1 MNDLTI
7 IRKNLFRKKLR
18 AILLTLSIMI
28 AFLIYGALGA
38 FYNVWTAG
46 VDMAAANRLITV
58 NRINFTVDMPIAY
71 FSRIQSV
78 EGIENVSHAN
88 WFGGYYQEPRNFIQT
103 FAISPE
109 AYLESYPELVIPP
122 EQRADFIADRTCLL
136 VGVDLAAQ
144 YGWEVGDRI
153 PLNSNIWQQDDGTSD
168 WDFNICAL
176 FDGDEEEIPANYAM
190 FHYEYYN
197 ESLAFNRDRIGW
209 MVVNTTDPDLN
220 DQVARDIDALFANS
234 SAETETTTEAAFSR
248 AFLEQVGNIA
258 MILLSVIGAAFATI
272 LMIVGTTMVMAINE
286 RTQEIAVMK
295 TLGFPAPRI
304 FRMVLSESILLSF
317 VGGLLGLGL
326 ATLIVEGA
334 SSALAG
340 FLPGLSMPMDVVLT
354 AFGLMLG
361 LGLLTGLG
369 PALSAQRLSIIEAFN
384 KH

>member
-1 MNDLTI
+1 MNDLTL

-58 NRINFTVDMPIAY
+58 NRINFTQDMPIAY
-71 FSRIQSV
+71 YSRIQSV
-78 EGIENVSHAN
+78 DGIENVSHAN
-88 WFGGYYQEPRNFIQT
+88 WFGGYYQEPRNFVQT

-109 AYLESYPELVIPP
+109 AYLDSYPELVIPAD
-122 EQRADFIADRTCLL
+122 QRAAFIEDRTCLL
-136 VGVDLAAQ
+136 VGVDLATQ
-144 YGWEVGDRI
+144 FEWELGDRI
-153 PLNSNIWQQDDGTSD
+153 PLNSNIWQQDDGSSD

-176 FDGDEEEIPANYAM
+176 FDGNEEEIPANYAM

-209 MVVNTTDPDLN
+209 MVVNTTDASLN

-234 SAETETTTEAAFSR
+234 ASETETTTEAAFSR

-317 VGGLLGLGL
+317 VGGVLGLGL

-334 SSALAG
+334 ASALAG
-340 FLPGLSMPMDVVLT
+340 FLPGLSMPIDVVFT
-354 AFGLMLG
+354 AFGLMLA
-361 LGLLTGLG
+361 LGLITGLG
-369 PALSAQRLSIIEAFN
+369 PALSAQRLSIIDAFN

>member
-122 EQRADFIADRTCLL
+122 DQRADFIADRTCLL
-136 VGVDLAAQ
+136 VGVDLAVQ